1 MNEVIKKEF
10 PKPLSLKKIIG
21 PSFIMLAF
29 GLGSG
34 ELILWPYLTANYGLG
49 LVWGA
54 LVGIT
59 FQYFID
65 MEIERYA
72 LVKGESV
79 FVGLAGLFKKA
90 PYWFILSTFL
100 GWALPGIIAAG
111 SKSLAAVFGIANF
124 KWLAICLLLVIGL
137 TLSLNRTVYSLME
150 KITKWV
156 ILLGV
161 AFILVMAILS
171 VNFEAIKALGQGLIG
186 IGAGFNFI
194 PSGISLAV
202 LLGAFAYAGAGG
214 NLNLAQ
220 SIYIKE
226 KGFGMGA
233 YAHKMS
239 GLFKSGKID
248 ESFKLTGEDFEINA
262 ESIKNFQGWWKRINT
277 EHALV
282 FWFLGFTAMAL
293 LMLLSYS
300 TTFGKADNAQ
310 GVNFLIHQGA
320 NLSTILGAWA
330 GPALLFVIG
339 ILLVQTQLG
348 VIDSTSRIMAEN
360 TALKKIQLS
369 GKKDVN
375 LSKIYYFFVWAQIL
389 FGILMFLFNFYEPV
403 TLIVIGAVINAVAM
417 IVHIFLVSYLNQ
429 KALPKI
435 FRPKL
440 WRRLVLGVIFIS
452 FLCFGVVT
460 LWSNFLTL
468 WANLIAKI

>member
-1 MNEVIKKEF
+1 MNELTKKEF
-10 PKPLSLKKIIG
+10 PRPLSLKKIIG

-54 LVGIT
+54 LIGIT

-79 FVGLAGLFKKA
+79 FVGLASLFKKA
-90 PYWFILSTFL
+90 PYWFIASTFL
-100 GWALPGIIAAG
+100 GWALPGIVAAG
-111 SKSLAAVFGIANF
+111 SKALAAVFGFTNF
-124 KWLAICLLLVIGL
+124 KWLAICLLLAIGL
-137 TLSLNRTVYSLME
+137 ILSLNRTVYSLME

-156 ILLGV
+156 ILFGV

-171 VNFEAIKALGQGLIG
+171 LNFEAVKALGQGLIG

-262 ESIKNFQGWWKRINT
+262 TSIKNFHGWWKRINA
-277 EHALV
+277 EHALI

-300 TTFGKADNAQ
+300 TTFGRADNSS
-310 GVNFLIHQGA
+310 GVNFLILQSK
-320 NLSTILGAWA
+320 NLSAMIGAFA

-339 ILLVQTQLG
+339 VLLVQTQLG
-348 VIDSTSRIMAEN
+348 VLDSTSRIMAEN
-360 TALKKIQLS
+360 AALKKIQLS

-389 FGILMFLFNFYEPV
+389 FGIIMFLFNFYEPV

-417 IVHIFLVSYLNQ
+417 IVHIALVGYLNH
-429 KALPKI
+429 KTLPKI
-435 FRPKL
+435 FKPRL
-440 WRRLVLGVIFIS
+440 WRKIVMAIIFIS
-452 FLCFGVVT
+452 FLGFGVVT
-460 LWSNFLTL
+460 LWANFNTL
-468 WANLIAKI
+468 WTSFFTKI

>member
-1 MNEVIKKEF
+1 MSALKKEF
-10 PKPLSLKKIIG
+10 PKALSLRKIIG

-54 LVGIT
+54 LIGIT

-79 FVGLAGLFKKA
+79 FVGLANIFKKV
-90 PYWFILSTFL
+90 PYWFIVSTFL

-111 SKSLAAVFGIANF
+111 SKSLAGAFGFSNF
-124 KWLAICLLLVIGL
+124 KWLAICLLIAIGL
-137 TLSLNRTVYSLME
+137 ILSLNRTVYSLME

-161 AFILVMAILS
+161 VFILVMAVLS
-171 VNFEAIKALGQGLIG
+171 INFEAVKALGQGLIG
-186 IGAGFNFI
+186 IGQGFNFI
-194 PSGISLAV
+194 PPEISLAV

-239 GLFKSGKID
+239 GLFKRGKLN
-248 ESFKLTGEDFEINA
+248 ESFKLSGEDFELNA
-262 ESIKNFQGWWKRINT
+262 ANIKNFKSWWKKINT

-282 FWFLGFTAMAL
+282 FWLLGFIIMSL
-293 LMLLSYS
+293 LMILAYS

-310 GVNFLIHQGA
+310 GVSFLLHQASDIG
-320 NLSTILGAWA
+320 LILGAWA
-330 GPALLFVIG
+330 SPALLFVIG
-339 ILLVQTQLG
+339 VLLTQTQLG

-360 TALKKIQLS
+360 TALKKIHLS
-369 GKKDVN
+369 GKKEVN

-417 IVHIFLVSYLNQ
+417 IVHIALVSYLNHR
-429 KALPKI
+429 ALPKVFHPVWWRKIVMAII
-435 FRPKL
+435 F
-440 WRRLVLGVIFIS
+440 VS
-452 FLCFGVVT
+452 FLGFGLIT
-460 LWSNFLTL
+460 LWSN
-468 WANLIAKI
+468 LISKI

>member
-1 MNEVIKKEF
+1 MNEAIKKPF
-10 PKPLSLKKIIG
+10 PRPVSLKKIIG

-29 GLGSG
+29 GLGSV

-54 LVGIT
+54 LIGIT

-79 FVGLAGLFKKA
+79 FVGLASLFKKA

-111 SKSLAAVFGIANF
+111 SKSLAAVFGFANF
-124 KWLAICLLLVIGL
+124 KWLAIILLLAIGL
-137 TLSLNRTVYSLME
+137 ILSLNSSVYSLME

-156 ILLGV
+156 ILVGAV
-161 AFILVMAILS
+161 FILVLAILS
-171 VNFEAIKALGQGLIG
+171 LNFEAIRALGQGLIG
-186 IGAGFNFI
+186 IGQGFNFI
-194 PSGISLAV
+194 PPGISLAV

-220 SIYIKE
+220 SIYVRE
-226 KGFGMGA
+226 KGYGMGA
-233 YAHKMS
+233 YANKMS

-248 ESFKLTGEDFEINA
+248 NSFKLSGEDFALNA
-262 ESIKNFQGWWKRINT
+262 ANIKNFHGWWKRINT

-282 FWFLGFTAMAL
+282 FWLLGFTTMAL

-300 TTFGKADNAQ
+300 TTFGKADNSQ
-310 GVNFLIHQGA
+310 GVNFLIHQAA
-320 NLSTILGAWA
+320 NVASLLGAWA
-330 GPALLFVIG
+330 GPTLLFVVG
-339 ILLVQTQLG
+339 VLLVQTQLG

-360 TALKKIQLS
+360 TALKKLQLS
-369 GKKDVN
+369 GKKDIN
-375 LSKIYYFFVWAQIL
+375 LSKIYYFFVWMQIS

-417 IVHIFLVSYLNQ
+417 IVHIFLVSYLNH
-429 KALPKI
+429 KVLPKI
-435 FRPKL
+435 FRPVV
-440 WRRLVLGVIFIS
+440 WRKIVMAIIFILFLGFGVI
-452 FLCFGVVT
+452 T
-460 LWSNFLTL
+460 LWSNFNTL
-468 WANLIAKI
+468 WTNFLTKI

>member
-1 MNEVIKKEF
+1 MNEPIMKPF
-10 PKPLSLKKIIG
+10 PRPVSLKKIIG

-54 LVGIT
+54 LVGLT
-59 FQYFID
+59 FQFFID

-79 FVGLAGLFKKA
+79 FVGLAKLFKKV

-111 SKSLAAVFGIANF
+111 SKSLAAVFGFTNF

-137 TLSLNRTVYSLME
+137 ILSLNRTVYSLME

-156 ILLGV
+156 ILIGV

-171 VNFEAIKALGQGLIG
+171 LNLEAVRAFGQGLIG
-186 IGAGFNFI
+186 IGAGYNFI
-194 PSGISLAV
+194 PPGISLAV

-239 GLFKSGKID
+239 GLFKGGKID
-248 ESFKLTGEDFEINA
+248 ESFKLSGEEFAMTEENI
-262 ESIKNFQGWWKRINT
+262 SNFKGWWKRINT

-282 FWFLGFTAMAL
+282 FWLLGFIAMSL
-293 LMLLSYS
+293 LMILSYN
-300 TTFGKADNAQ
+300 TTFGKADNSSGVKFLLLQ
-310 GVNFLIHQGA
+310 GTNIT
-320 NLSTILGAWA
+320 TILGAWA
-330 GPALLFVIG
+330 GPTLLFVIG
-339 ILLVQTQLG
+339 ILLAQTQLG

-375 LSKIYYFFVWAQIL
+375 LSKIYYFFVWTQIL

-417 IVHIFLVSYLNQ
+417 IVHIALVSYLNH
-429 KALPKI
+429 KTLPKI
-435 FRPKL
+435 FRPHL
-440 WRRLVLGVIFIS
+440 WRKIVMAIIFTLFLG
-452 FLCFGVVT
+452 FGVVT
-460 LWSNFLTL
+460 LWANFNTL
-468 WANLIAKI
+468 WSNLITKI